1 MNKTL
6 IALTAAAGFAVAG
19 LAIAPASAAP
29 IAPKQL
35 GHAYQQAGN
44 QVEQVRHRR
53 SHRHAHRH
61 WRGHRHVQR
70 HFWAPGPWAFRG
82 LGHQNCFPVRGGYI
96 CYF

>member
-6 IALTAAAGFAVAG
+6 IALTAAAGFAAAG

-44 QVEQVRHRR
+44 QIEQVRHDRR
-53 SHRHAHRH
+53 RASRHVH
-61 WRGHRHVQR
+61 RGHRQVRR

-82 LGHQNCFPVRGGYI
+82 LGYQKCFPVRGGYI

>member
-6 IALTAAAGFAVAG
+6 IALTAAAGFVAAG
-19 LAIAPASAAP
+19 LAIAPAAAAP

-35 GHAYQQAGN
+35 SHAYQQAGN
-44 QVEQVRHRR
+44 NIQQVRHDRR
-53 SHRHAHRH
+53 RA
-61 WRGHRHVQR
+61 HRHVQRHHRFARR

-82 LGHQNCFPVRGGYI
+82 HHNCFPVRGGYI